1 MNPFRRRNRE
11 MSLDRSQ
18 GGWSTGRQL
27 MIVVAAMVAGM
38 LLVPVV
44 AVAADKLVVI
54 VGLDVASESSPRYQM
69 GTCT

>member
-1 MNPFRRRNRE
+1 
-11 MSLDRSQ
+11 
-18 GGWSTGRQL
+18 

-54 VGLDVASESSPRYQM
+54 VGLTSPARARP
-69 GTCT
+69 GIRWEPARERGEHPERRGVSIPTTGA

>member
-1 MNPFRRRNRE
+1 
-11 MSLDRSQ
+11 
-18 GGWSTGRQL
+18 